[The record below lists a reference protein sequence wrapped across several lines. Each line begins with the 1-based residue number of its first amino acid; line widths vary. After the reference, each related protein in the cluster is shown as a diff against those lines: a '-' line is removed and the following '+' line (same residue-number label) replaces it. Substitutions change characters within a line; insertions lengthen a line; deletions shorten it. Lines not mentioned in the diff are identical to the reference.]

1 MWKNEYQNFFEPN
14 LDNNNFKYID
24 YSSRRETS
32 FFKNSNDILKQVE
45 KWVEVFIHNIS
56 HGFFPIS
63 PFTGSES
70 EDEITACKYCEY
82 NDICFKHK
90 NNKRIKSEIDKYL
103 LNKVE
108 NEVKK

>member
-56 HGFFPIS
+56 NGFFPIS
-63 PFTGSES
+63 PFAENES
-70 EDEITACKYCEY
+70 EDKIIGCKYCEY

-90 NNKRIKSEIDKYL
+90 NNKRIKSEIDKYF